1 MPHVYSL
8 DGEHFSKGLSVSC
21 EILPRITVIL
31 QEMGAESV
39 LHLRPLPERHFGLLA
54 QPMQPCSPTSMLGG
68 VQPSGGIPL
77 VMVLQR
83 MGRRGLQT
91 SSYWSKTPKCREFYE
106 ICAFSSCPLFISI
119 HARPWKMPWNQLQ
132 VGVLLVKAIAGTPSG
147 GRLPPALGCAMGLFT
162 GWLRAS
168 VRLFGNA
175 VTQDVLSKG
184 KMHYSFLI

>member
-91 SSYWSKTPKCREFYE
+91 SSYWSKTPKCREFYK
-106 ICAFSSCPLFISI
+106 ICASVHLHSCSALENAMESAPGRCAAGESHCWDPQWGEVAPSPGLC
-119 HARPWKMPWNQLQ
+119 N
-132 VGVLLVKAIAGTPSG
+132 GAIY
-147 GRLPPALGCAMGLFT
+147 RLTQSFCEAFWECCNPGC
-162 GWLRAS
+162 
-168 VRLFGNA
+168 
-175 VTQDVLSKG
+175 SK
-184 KMHYSFLI
+184 